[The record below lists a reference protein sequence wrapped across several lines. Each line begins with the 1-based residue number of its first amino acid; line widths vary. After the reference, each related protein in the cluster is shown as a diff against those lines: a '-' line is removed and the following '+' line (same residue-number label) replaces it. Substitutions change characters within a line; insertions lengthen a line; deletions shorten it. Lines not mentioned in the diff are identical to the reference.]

1 MTKSMIVSKIKARK
15 KHKWLALKNDWH
27 SIYSKYSI
35 KVPISKQG
43 IKTVKLYNKQ
53 FTSCT

>member
-1 MTKSMIVSKIKARK
+1 MIVSKIKARK